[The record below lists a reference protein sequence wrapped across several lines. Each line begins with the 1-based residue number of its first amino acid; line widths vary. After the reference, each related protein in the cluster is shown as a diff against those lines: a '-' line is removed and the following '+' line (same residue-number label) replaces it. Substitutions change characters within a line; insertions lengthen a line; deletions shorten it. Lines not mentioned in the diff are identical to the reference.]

1 LSIAPTKLAFA
12 QTAEF
17 RLKSEKKPFRSAL
30 ETNGFYAE
38 WKKRYGDAA
47 WSILEKYSGSLV

>member
-1 LSIAPTKLAFA
+1 VFNYP
-12 QTAEF
+12 
-17 RLKSEKKPFRSAL
+17 EKKPFRSAL

-47 WSILEKYSGSLV
+47 WSILEKYSGSLR